1 MEDLGKSLP
10 LSESVIEAEQAGK
23 QSGETHCLNC
33 GAELKGSYC
42 YQCGQKDMPRRQNI
56 SDLFINFVSSF
67 WSFESKFFKTFGT
80 LLFKPGR
87 IIQDYNAG
95 KRETYYH
102 PARMYVFLSFIFFL
116 VYSFV
121 PDEDKVK
128 MSDNGREMTSEE
140 KKQMLDSLRVGG
152 IDFDNDSIKDPETV
166 REYDSIQNT
175 LAESKRDGWLEYYF
189 TRKILTLKEQSGNNT
204 QELWSSYMSSLGENT
219 PRMIFLL
226 LPVFALLLK
235 LLYVRRDF
243 YYSEHLIFAVFFY
256 DFLYLIGSIM
266 LVFMFV
272 DWLSWVPG
280 VLSLLILF
288 YLYKSMRRVYG
299 QSRGKTILKFF
310 LLTGLF
316 FVCNLIAFV
325 LNVVVT
331 LILL

>member
-56 SDLFINFVSSF
+56 SDLFINFISSF

-121 PDEDKVK
+121 PEEDKIN
-128 MSDNGREMTSEE
+128 MNDDGRELTAEE
-140 KKQMLDSLRVGG
+140 KKQVLDSV
-152 IDFDNDSIKDPETV
+152 ETNWEENSLNGMKNV

-175 LAESKRDGWLEYYF
+175 LPPEKQDEWVERYLM
-189 TRKILTLKEQSGNNT
+189 RKMLLLREQNGDSPKKI
-204 QELWSSYMSSLGENT
+204 WSNYMSSFAENT

-256 DFLYLIGSIM
+256 DFLYLIGSIG
-266 LVFMFV
+266 LLFSFV
-272 DWLSWVPG
+272 EWLSWVPA
-280 VLSLLILF
+280 VLALLVF
-288 YLYKSMRRVYG
+288 FNLYKSMRKVYN
-299 QSRGKTILKFF
+299 QSRVKTILKFF
-310 LLTGLF
+310 LLTGSF
-316 FVCNLIAFV
+316 FFCILTAFV
-325 LNVVVT
+325 LNAIIT